1 MKIVFLSIVFFTFYN
16 ISNVY
21 AFDFLGWSKSG
32 NVKEDKK
39 SDETEI
45 SDYEFF
51 AQKIN
56 GLIAIN
62 NLKNV
67 KVEHLNSI
75 GVTGKILLEN
85 AAVFAAQFL
94 KNHYEFAV
102 NLLLTKLTQLKDELN
117 TQKVENVENFVIF
130 KALYIIRGSNE
141 KVKSILAEN
150 DKNLSI
156 FKFIKSTNSVNMT
169 VSFDELRIPEQ
180 LFLSYIATKDYKYVK
195 RLCYLY
201 FDFDKELLDN
211 AKLSFTKNTDFD
223 EMSLDEKDLFK
234 KYVFYLS
241 SVKILK
247 SNFSILRSDL
257 YRVLQ
262 DGDTQDVVKNN
273 LKNII
278 AEMERL

>member
-75 GVTGKILLEN
+75 GVIGKILLEN
-85 AAVFAAQFL
+85 AVVFAAQFL

-150 DKNLSI
+150 DKILSV
-156 FKFIKSTNSVNMT
+156 FKFIKSTNSVNMMIA
-169 VSFDELRIPEQ
+169 FDELRIPAQ

-262 DGDTQDVVKNN
+262 DGDTPDVVKNN

>member
-1 MKIVFLSIVFFTFYN
+1 MKIVFLSIIFFVFHN

-21 AFDFLGWSKSG
+21 AFDFFGWSKSG
-32 NVKEDKK
+32 NAKENKK
-39 SDETEI
+39 NTESDP

-51 AQKIN
+51 VQKIKN
-56 GLIAIN
+56 LIAIN

-67 KVEHLNSI
+67 KVEHLNSL

-85 AAVFAAQFL
+85 AVVFAAQFL
-94 KNHYEFAV
+94 KNHYDFAV
-102 NLLLTKLTQLKDELN
+102 NLLLTKLTQLKTELLH
-117 TQKVENVENFVIF
+117 QEIESVENFVIF
-130 KALYIIRGSNE
+130 KALYMIRSNNE

-150 DKNLSI
+150 DKNLSV

-180 LFLSYIATKDYKYVK
+180 LFLSYIATKDYKYIK

-201 FDFDKELLDN
+201 FDFDKDLLDN

-223 EMSLDEKDLFK
+223 EMPLDEKDLFK
-234 KYVFYLS
+234 KYAFYLS

-247 SNFSILRSDL
+247 SNFSLLKSEL
-257 YRVLQ
+257 HKVLQ
-262 DGDTQDVVKNN
+262 DDDTTDVIKNN
-273 LKNII
+273 LKNIVV
-278 AEMERL
+278 EMERL